1 MLQDGDSFLKAFGL
15 TSARADLIRFI
26 TDPEHP
32 HTLENLLVVSQGQVK
47 ISKDLVNVE
56 FTPTVPHCGAAT
68 IIGKSDHLSPSLN

>member
-1 MLQDGDSFLKAFGL
+1 MAHLNGAC
-15 TSARADLIRFI
+15 ADLIRSI

-32 HTLENLLVVSQGQVK
+32 HTLENLLVVSQGQVN

-68 IIGKSDHLSPSLN
+68 IIGKSDRLGPSLT

>member
-1 MLQDGDSFLKAFGL
+1 MENFEGL
-15 TSARADLIRFI
+15 YSNRPRIDLIRSI

-47 ISKDLVNVE
+47 ISGDLVIVE

-68 IIGKSDHLSPSLN
+68 IIGKSDRPSPS

>member
-1 MLQDGDSFLKAFGL
+1 MEILEGFRFNG
-15 TSARADLIRFI
+15 ARTDLIRFI

-32 HTLENLLVVSQGQVK
+32 HSLENLLVVSQSQVK